1 MPGSFAEWPA
11 VGTSFTKTETDLKNK
26 MSIRLR
32 STQTAQDDIKIGQRD
47 TNVQEYAKTKH
58 IIQSVM

>member
-32 STQTAQDDIKIGQRD
+32 STQAAQDDIKIGQRD
-47 TNVQEYAKTKH
+47 TNVQE
-58 IIQSVM
+58 IIP